1 MCFYVLLVGRLFRC
15 GDGQKWRVDNHQ
27 SGHDDLGEKAIEGN
41 CKADPDGEELQD
53 GCADA

>member
-1 MCFYVLLVGRLFRC
+1 VLLVGRLFRC

-27 SGHDDLGEKAIEGN
+27 SGHDDLGEKAIEGD
-41 CKADPDGEELQD
+41 CKADHGEELQD